1 MVSGLTRADLIAL
14 VERILSGEG
23 TEEEQAELVRAL
35 ERNVPHPRV
44 IDLVYWPRQEGFDRD
59 DLTAEEIVD
68 AALAYKPIAL

>member
-1 MVSGLTRADLIAL
+1 MTRPELVAL

-23 TEEEQAELVRAL
+23 TEEEQAELRRTL

-44 IDLVYWPRQEGFDRD
+44 TDLIYYPRLEGFEQD
-59 DLTAEEIVD
+59 DLTAGEVVD